1 VKAGIM
7 TRHQLR
13 IQLVTYLYQ
22 HLLLDKSIANIIV
35 DEALREGTEE
45 SDYLLNNLY
54 NLIENEAMY
63 AQFIQEHLSE
73 EWNYE
78 RILALDRAILLA
90 AISEFA
96 LDEAARSII
105 INEAV
110 EIAKVYSNEDS
121 YAFINAVLDH
131 L

>member
-1 VKAGIM
+1 M

-22 HLLLDKSIANIIV
+22 HLLLEKSLANIIV

-54 NLIENEAMY
+54 NLIENETTY
-63 AQFIQEHLSE
+63 AQFIQEHLSA
-73 EWNYE
+73 EWNYT
-78 RILALDRAILLA
+78 RLLALDQAILLA

-96 LDEAARSII
+96 LDEAARSVI

-110 EIAKVYSNEDS
+110 EIAKEYSNEDS

>member
-1 VKAGIM
+1 M
-7 TRHQLR
+7 NRHKLR

-22 HLLLDKSIANIIV
+22 HLLLEKSIAAIIV
-35 DEALREGTEE
+35 DEQLQPNAE
-45 SDYLLNNLY
+45 DQIYLLNNLY
-54 NLIENEAMY
+54 NVLENEENY
-63 AQFIQEHLSE
+63 VQFIREHLKAD
-73 EWNYE
+73 WKYE
-78 RILALDRAILLA
+78 RLLAIDRAILLC

-96 LDEAARSII
+96 IDEAARAIV

-121 YAFINAVLDH
+121 YAFINGILDC

>member
-1 VKAGIM
+1 MI
-7 TRHQLR
+7 RHKLR

-22 HLLLDKSIANIIV
+22 HLLLEKSIAAIIV
-35 DEALREGTEE
+35 DERLEPNTE
-45 SDYLLNNLY
+45 DQIYLLNNLY
-54 NLIENEAMY
+54 NVLENEQDY
-63 AQFIQEHLSE
+63 VQYIKEHLNPD
-73 EWNYE
+73 WKYE
-78 RILALDRAILLA
+78 RLLAIDRAILLC

-96 LDEAARSII
+96 IDEAARSII

-121 YAFINAVLDH
+121 YAFINGILDC

>member
-1 VKAGIM
+1 M

-22 HLLLDKSIANIIV
+22 HLLLEKSLANIIV

-54 NLIENEAMY
+54 NLIENETTY
-63 AQFIQEHLSE
+63 AQFIQEHLSA
-73 EWNYE
+73 EWNYT
-78 RILALDRAILLA
+78 RLLALDRAILLA

-96 LDEAARSII
+96 LDEAARSVI

-110 EIAKVYSNEDS
+110 EIAKEYSNEDS